1 VKQALRIAWRWIW
14 SWAAVGLTI
23 GVLLMFVRVEFMA
36 ESGSHP
42 DDLGSYAFWIPV
54 LGVLAIVFG
63 IASGLPFG
71 FAVVNAKLYPAR
83 SAMPDLPR
91 SRRLISWTRRSP
103 SRRQREGRSTIE
115 SGLGYDP
122 LFIRRTSCGRASSLF

>member
-1 VKQALRIAWRWIW
+1 
-14 SWAAVGLTI
+14 
-23 GVLLMFVRVEFMA
+23 MFARVEFMA

-54 LGVLAIVFG
+54 LGVLVVFG

-83 SAMPDLPR
+83 PAMPDFAKVKAADFVDT
-91 SRRLISWTRRSP
+91 SFAEQASA
-103 SRRQREGRSTIE
+103 GRPKH
-115 SGLGYDP
+115 D
-122 LFIRRTSCGRASSLF
+122 